1 MAKVRAKHGSCSV
14 DGCVNEHKSLFSLP
28 SSEPLKT
35 QWMDF
40 IFAGNIPR
48 KFPKVLHVC
57 SQHFKEDCFHNLG
70 AYQAGFAQHLKLK
83 AGSAPTVRDT
93 TLTEC
98 RVNANCQVSPLVR
111 HVASQ
116 TDPPDFD
123 FPKTRSVS
131 TQLSMK
137 TLQNHIRSTATQV
150 KVTSRDCSVCTVT
163 LPLNSPM
170 LFLQPTLVKKPTK
183 RPRLS
188 LTDGEE
194 GPSRYSMSTVVYK
207 SEDST

>member
-1 MAKVRAKHGSCSV
+1 MPKLPV
-14 DGCVNEHKSLFSLP
+14 DKSKCTVVGCINAHNSLHRP
-28 SSEPLKT
+28 PASEPLRSA
-35 QWMDF
+35 WLNF
-40 IFAGNIPR
+40 IFHGNVPTSVG
-48 KFPKVLHVC
+48 KVLFVC
-57 SQHFKEDCFHNLG
+57 SKHFKDECFSNLRQ
-70 AYQAGFAQHLKLK
+70 YQDGFAERLRLNE
-83 AGSAPTVRDT
+83 GSVPSLHGNDEHIKV
-93 TLTEC
+93 EC
-98 RVNANCQVSPLVR
+98 RVNANCQGSPLVR

-194 GPSRYSMSTVVYK
+194 GPSGYNTTTLV
-207 SEDST
+207 

>member
-40 IFAGNIPR
+40 IFA
-48 KFPKVLHVC
+48 
-57 SQHFKEDCFHNLG
+57 G